1 VKLALSIGMWVA
13 TPLDSPAVSVHLPS
27 QISWLQTLFVA
38 IGSVART
45 VPSLWVHVGIGVLA
59 IMYVALFGIGA
70 SAYRMV
76 RAAH

>member
-1 VKLALSIGMWVA
+1 VHIGLALI
-13 TPLDSPAVSVHLPS
+13 
-27 QISWLQTLFVA
+27 
-38 IGSVART
+38 
-45 VPSLWVHVGIGVLA
+45 A